1 MQSGVTKLSPIKE
14 KQSWAETEG
23 KQLPLKR
30 QQLPVWIKQSGKEF
44 LKRWHLGKDLKDSRK
59 QIT

>member
-30 QQLPVWIKQSGKEF
+30 QQLPVWIKQSGKSFEEMAF
-44 LKRWHLGKDLKDSRK
+44 GQEDLKTQESK
-59 QIT
+59 ST